1 MTDAAN
7 EAPHVL
13 VVDDDRRIRD
23 LLSVFLGNHGY
34 RVTRAATAAEARRAL
49 LGLSY
54 DALVLDVMMPGE
66 NGLSLAKALRD
77 TGNTTPMLMLSAL
90 SEAKDRINGLSA
102 GSDDYLVKP
111 FEPEELLLRLQ
122 SLLRRV
128 APPAVSPRDV
138 RFGDCLLNV
147 ETGELRK
154 SGVVV
159 HLTSRERD
167 ILRILG
173 RAAGKTISR
182 HALSPQELDEGAR
195 AIDVQITRIR
205 QKIEDDPAS
214 PMHLQTVRGQ
224 GYCLQAGV
232 S

>member
-1 MTDAAN
+1 MS

-23 LLSVFLGNHGY
+23 LLSAYLGTHGY
-34 RVTRAATAAEARRAL
+34 RVTRAATAAEARKAL
-49 LGLSY
+49 SGLSY

-66 NGLSLAKALRD
+66 NGLSLAKGLREQ
-77 TGNTTPMLMLSAL
+77 GNATPMLMLSAL
-90 SEAKDRINGLSA
+90 GETKDRINGLSA
-102 GSDDYLVKP
+102 GSDDYLIKP

-122 SLLRRV
+122 SLLRRTG
-128 APPAVSPRDV
+128 PNTSSSKEI
-138 RFGDCLLNV
+138 RFGACSFNI

-154 SGVVV
+154 QGDPV

-167 ILRILG
+167 ILRVLG
-173 RAAGKTISR
+173 RAAGRAVSR
-182 HALSPQELDEGAR
+182 DELAAQELNEGAR

-205 QKIEDDPAS
+205 QKIEDDPS
-214 PMHLQTVRGQ
+214 LPSHLQTVRGQ
-224 GYCLQAGV
+224 GYCLQAEVV